1 MMKTIDDD
9 VEVIIVNPGMSIC
22 APTHSRGCHEP
33 PCRNFQYLLFVS
45 WFSFLFFVFF
55 FPDSLKIFS
64 IFAFLYPFNFCSFSL
79 CQFCVCFFH
88 LVSTSLVY
96 SWSLVIFSFDNC
108 LHKHQTSFLDLH
120 CFFNHQARVCKR
132 FFAFQFMM
140 KIILIFNKA
149 DRNHQL
155 AVWWHKKIRPNC
167 DVWVDKTQCQ
177 LCKRLAEPFIPLS
190 WSCLVSKR
198 VSLWMWSPGGSQQ
211 PFSCVLGPFSA
222 RWWTTNLPTGWS

>member
-1 MMKTIDDD
+1 M
-9 VEVIIVNPGMSIC
+9 
-22 APTHSRGCHEP
+22 
-33 PCRNFQYLLFVS
+33 
-45 WFSFLFFVFF
+45 
-55 FPDSLKIFS
+55 
-64 IFAFLYPFNFCSFSL
+64 
-79 CQFCVCFFH
+79 
-88 LVSTSLVY
+88 Y

-211 PFSCVLGPFSA
+211 PFSCGLGHFRHGDNNRTNNQVILEQASDKAVFCNFDNVRVYYCDVWWNLSRKEITWSQHDGNPPLLVWHAKVSPPVLKINHDLG
-222 RWWTTNLPTGWS
+222 LPRCWFVYF

>member
-1 MMKTIDDD
+1 M
-9 VEVIIVNPGMSIC
+9 
-22 APTHSRGCHEP
+22 
-33 PCRNFQYLLFVS
+33 
-45 WFSFLFFVFF
+45 
-55 FPDSLKIFS
+55 
-64 IFAFLYPFNFCSFSL
+64 
-79 CQFCVCFFH
+79 
-88 LVSTSLVY
+88 Y

-222 RWWTTNLPTGWS
+222 RSRPTNQVILEQACSSLRRQSFAKSAISVGDGFPYQDWTSHFPASWKWRRLTQYGDGYVHDNDHLTQAILLAPKVLLEDRWHMMTSWPPISNPNQIPQNEWMN